1 MINKTK
7 VTDGDLIFVTL
18 EGDVDQLMANYL
30 KTQMESW
37 LKDKGFNN
45 CKVMISGGDGIK
57 INLNILT
64 VNDVFEDE
72 VLKGEG
78 DG

>member
-1 MINKTK
+1 MINKIK

-18 EGDVDQLMANYL
+18 EGDVDHQFANYL
-30 KTQMESW
+30 KTQVENW
-37 LKDKGFNN
+37 LKDKGFTN
-45 CKVMISGGDGIK
+45 CKVVISGGDGIK

-78 DG
+78 NG